1 MSGTCQNPTCSNH
14 ITLPSDNGRRV
25 WRRTP
30 RRFCSDQCKSDTWVL
45 KQAAKLL
52 LPLGAATGWEIL
64 ERMENGGTEDK
75 AGGEIVDP
83 GAI

>member
-25 WRRTP
+25 WRRTL
-30 RRFCSDQCKSDTWVL
+30 RRYCSDQCKLDTWVL

-52 LPLGAATGWEIL
+52 LPLGVATGWEIL
-64 ERMENGGTEDK
+64 EGMENGNSAGK
-75 AGGEIVDP
+75 AGAEILRYKS
-83 GAI
+83 I